1 MLINWPLYSILLV
14 IILLCL
20 SFLWFEKRGTTAKEI
35 ALIANLAALAGLSRV
50 PFAAV
55 PSLQP
60 TTFLVL
66 ISGFVFG
73 PFCGFIIG
81 SLAALVSNIFLGH
94 GPWTPL
100 QMIAWGLVG
109 ICGGLAGKR
118 NWKRFPKAI
127 MLILAFSWGFLFGWL
142 LNTWHWLAFVFP
154 LTFRS
159 FMLTHITSFWVD
171 LIHALGNCFF
181 MYFAGE
187 DLVKLLYRFKRRLS
201 TTYLPQEPKKL

>member
-1 MLINWPLYSILLV
+1 MLNNWPLYSILLI

-20 SFLWFEKRGTTAKEI
+20 GFLWFEKRETSAKEI

-50 PFAAV
+50 PFAVV

-73 PFCGFIIG
+73 PVSGFIVG
-81 SLAALVSNIFLGH
+81 TLAALVSNIFLGQ

-100 QMIAWGLVG
+100 QMIAWGLAG
-109 ICGGLAGKR
+109 ICGGVAGKR
-118 NWKRFPKAI
+118 SWKRFPKI
-127 MLILAFSWGFLFGWL
+127 GMVLLAFCWGFLFGWI
-142 LNTWHWLAFVFP
+142 LNTWHWLAFVYP

-159 FMLTHITSFWVD
+159 FMLTHITSFWAD
-171 LIHALGNCFF
+171 LMHSFGNALF

-187 DLVKLLYRFKRRLS
+187 DLVKLLYRFKRRLV
-201 TTYLPQEPKKL
+201 TKYLSQEKKKL